1 MIEFEMPGPE
11 EKADLEAKAEKMKAI
26 IDSVREHVP
35 PQLMHDLQELVAQ
48 IALRALDAQNKL
60 GMLGMVLE
68 VLVKSK
74 NTHEKDRSR
83 LDTLAE
89 YGAHTI
95 EFISRDSLRL
105 KPGQTLR
112 AGIDGLIESVK
123 NMDKVKH

>member
-11 EKADLEAKAEKMKAI
+11 EKEALEADSERMIRILESAREYVPTQIMVDLQKVIAEISLKAI
-26 IDSVREHVP
+26 TAH
-35 PQLMHDLQELVAQ
+35 
-48 IALRALDAQNKL
+48 NKIE
-60 GMLGMVLE
+60 MLGMVLD
-68 VLVKSK
+68 VLIKSK

-112 AGIDGLIESVK
+112 AGIDGLIEQVK
-123 NMDKVKH
+123 ASDKVRH